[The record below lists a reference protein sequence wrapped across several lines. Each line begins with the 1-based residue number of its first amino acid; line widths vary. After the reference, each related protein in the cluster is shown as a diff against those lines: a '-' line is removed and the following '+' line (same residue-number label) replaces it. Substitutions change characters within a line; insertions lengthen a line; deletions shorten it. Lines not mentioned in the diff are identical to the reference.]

1 MKDTVEKGF
10 RQPGLF
16 TLAESKGNV
25 ELFPA
30 VWSAAE
36 DLTAS
41 ALELRREALD
51 RLLQLNAP
59 RFSPLIA
66 YLLYTRISEPEI
78 GLRKDLIQA
87 LSDLLTPDDEG
98 NPSPEE
104 VRTSLRW
111 HLAQMRTRQIF
122 SLVQVLVEFPTIEK
136 AVARL
141 LNACPYAGMH
151 LASILIDH
159 TAPFEVRVQTVRM
172 IGIVGF
178 LDALP
183 ALERLETRLEARY
196 NGQRAMPFAPPPSNE
211 VDLLPE
217 IHRAQALLRSS

>member
-1 MKDTVEKGF
+1 MKETVEKRF
-10 RQPGLF
+10 KQPELF
-16 TLAESKGNV
+16 TLAESTGNV

-36 DLTAS
+36 DLTTAS
-41 ALELRREALD
+41 LELRRDALD

-66 YLLYTRISEPEI
+66 YLLHTRITEPDL
-78 GLRKDLIQA
+78 GLRKEIIQA
-87 LSDLLTPDDEG
+87 LSDILTPDDEG
-98 NPSPEE
+98 NPSPED
-104 VRTSLRW
+104 VRASLRY
-111 HLAQMRTRQIF
+111 HLSRMRTRQIF
-122 SLVQVLVEFPTIEK
+122 SLLQVLVEDPRMET

-141 LNACPYAGMH
+141 LNACPYAGLH
-151 LASILIDH
+151 LADILADH
-159 TAPFEVRVQTVRM
+159 TAPFEVRVQAVRM
-172 IGIVGF
+172 IGVVGY

-183 ALERLETRLEARY
+183 ALERQEARLEARY
-196 NGQRAMPFAPPPSNE
+196 NGQRAMPFAPPASNE